1 MARSFSGHTSQL
13 RRLKRRAVLAR
24 GKRQGT
30 VEDPGRT
37 GDADGDVINQREL
50 TLSGT
55 AGYVGLYPAKSVL
68 LRVCN

>member
-13 RRLKRRAVLAR
+13 RHLKRRTVLAR
-24 GKRQGT
+24 EKRQGT

-55 AGYVGLYPAKSVL
+55 AGYVGLYGPAKSVL
-68 LRVCN
+68 LARN